1 MTDLTKLTLAEARD
15 KLKAKEITSS
25 ELTGAY
31 IKEMEGARALN
42 YNHFKI
48 PLMANLVKRAVRG

>member
-25 ELTGAY
+25 ELTGA
-31 IKEMEGARALN
+31 
-42 YNHFKI
+42 
-48 PLMANLVKRAVRG
+48 